1 MVCLCT
7 EQEEN
12 LFEHLAF
19 ERNISAYTFFDA
31 MELGLQFDDEDLD
44 FTALKLG
51 SKRDARGSE
60 NYDPKQCAPE
70 AS

>member
-1 MVCLCT
+1 MNEIFQLI
-7 EQEEN
+7 
-12 LFEHLAF
+12 
-19 ERNISAYTFFDA
+19 RFFDA

-60 NYDPKQCAPE
+60 KYDPKQCAPE

>member
-1 MVCLCT
+1 MSSSPLN
-7 EQEEN
+7 EIFQ
-12 LFEHLAF
+12 LI
-19 ERNISAYTFFDA
+19 RFFDA

-60 NYDPKQCAPE
+60 KYDPKQCAPE

>member
-1 MVCLCT
+1 MSSSPLN
-7 EQEEN
+7 EIFQ
-12 LFEHLAF
+12 
-19 ERNISAYTFFDA
+19 RSPISAYTFFDA

>member
-1 MVCLCT
+1 
-7 EQEEN
+7 
-12 LFEHLAF
+12 
-19 ERNISAYTFFDA
+19 